1 MSILMR
7 CTVLAA
13 VAGLIG
19 LVGCGTVPA
28 TSPGAAQSPTPTATS
43 LSNTGTPSPAPRACA
58 QPGSYLTAIR
68 VGEHAGYDRVVF
80 QFSGGL
86 PVYDVDRV
94 GTVYSDPKGTPVPLA
109 GQSFLW
115 VVFRGASA
123 VCGPT
128 ATKTYPG
135 PSTLTPFYPELLV
148 VSAAG
153 DFEGYLS
160 FGIGLAA
167 RGGYHVFTLTDP
179 DRVVIDVG
187 HVALGKFPG
196 IWPVTGWPRY
206 WALQYSWNTGH
217 QPWLATPV
225 MVVQAWARHR
235 WHVALPVRQ
244 VNANTFKVGRL
255 DTVTGTRPVTHGPW
269 VITTV
274 TAGLPRWPAESACWA
289 PGPAKTPG
297 TVPGYVPGPPR
308 ANRRESKPITAKDG
322 APRPRRSD
330 VGNFLT
336 AVRP

>member
-135 PSTLTPFYPELLV
+135 
-148 VSAAG
+148 
-153 DFEGYLS
+153 
-160 FGIGLAA
+160 
-167 RGGYHVFTLTDP
+167 
-179 DRVVIDVG
+179 
-187 HVALGKFPG
+187 
-196 IWPVTGWPRY
+196 
-206 WALQYSWNTGH
+206 
-217 QPWLATPV
+217 
-225 MVVQAWARHR
+225 
-235 WHVALPVRQ
+235 
-244 VNANTFKVGRL
+244 
-255 DTVTGTRPVTHGPW
+255 
-269 VITTV
+269 
-274 TAGLPRWPAESACWA
+274 
-289 PGPAKTPG
+289 
-297 TVPGYVPGPPR
+297 
-308 ANRRESKPITAKDG
+308 
-322 APRPRRSD
+322 RPR
-330 VGNFLT
+330 
-336 AVRP
+336 

>member
-1 MSILMR
+1 M
-7 CTVLAA
+7 
-13 VAGLIG
+13 
-19 LVGCGTVPA
+19 
-28 TSPGAAQSPTPTATS
+28 
-43 LSNTGTPSPAPRACA
+43 NTGTPSPAPRAFA

-128 ATKTYPG
+128 VIKTYPG

-148 VSAAG
+148 ISAAG

-167 RGGYHVFTLTDP
+167 PGGYHVLTLTDP
-179 DRVVIDVG
+179 DRVVIDVS

-196 IWPVTGWPRY
+196 IWPVTSWPWY

-217 QPWLATPV
+217 QPWLATPA
-225 MVVQAWARHR
+225 MVVQAWARDR

-244 VNANTFKVGRL
+244 VNADTFQVGRL
-255 DTVTGTRPVTHGPW
+255 DTVTGTRPITHGPW

-274 TAGLPRWPAESACWA
+274 TAGLPPRPAESACWA
-289 PGPAKTPG
+289 PGDLSGWRWRARRTASSARLSTRSCWRSPTPTRCCGPAIAPGCGQPPSWPPTRAAGGRSTGPG
-297 TVPGYVPGPPR
+297 TP
-308 ANRRESKPITAKDG
+308 
-322 APRPRRSD
+322 
-330 VGNFLT
+330 
-336 AVRP
+336 